1 MILIE
6 SLPEPALA
14 HTTPNYDYLHI
25 EWYEASKRILRRQT
39 EKGLEL
45 GIRLGKQSAGLEHG
59 RILWQDAET
68 TILLDILPCES
79 IVLHPQNMTEMGALC
94 YEIGNRHLP
103 LFLQNNSL
111 LIPYENPTFDF
122 LQKLGYQPIKAME
135 RLTNLLKTTVQ
146 TTPILGINQPLID
159 ADTEIIIS

>member
-6 SLPEPALA
+6 SLPEPALV

-68 TILLDILPCES
+68 TILLDILSCES
-79 IVLHPQNMTEMGALC
+79 IVLKPRNMTEMGALC

-103 LFLQNNSL
+103 LFLQNDSL

-122 LQKLGYQPIKAME
+122 LQKLGYQPVRMRQ
-135 RLTNLLKTTVQ
+135 RLTNLLKSSVQ
-146 TTPILGINQPLID
+146 ITPNIGTSQPLID